1 MDIIVCK
8 HCGKEIEISEALLH
22 QVEEKVKKDVSKNVE
37 LKYKKELSE
46 EKEKFQKELLEK
58 QNLEFDSLQ
67 KELLEQK
74 KKNDEFRE
82 KELELRNE
90 KRKIE
95 EEKKE
100 LALEIERKLDE
111 ERKRIEEK
119 VAKEE
124 EERYRMKSRE
134 QEMQIENLKKSLEEA
149 NRKASGVSQQVQ
161 GEVLE
166 IDLEENLKTTFPT
179 DSIEPIAKGVRGGDI
194 LQIVKNSQGKIA
206 GSILWETKRAKW
218 TPAWLA
224 KLRDDARKVS
234 ATSSILVSEDFPK
247 EIHSFGFMDSVLV
260 TNYSYATALAVI
272 VRRGI
277 MQTAAAKSAAENKD
291 ETLEMVYQYLQS
303 DNFRHRIEGYI
314 ESIATMKND
323 LDSER
328 RSMERIWKRREMQI
342 SKAETSMAR
351 LSGELEGIM
360 GASFPTIKPLTL
372 EATLEKDDED
382 GLF

>member
-1 MDIIVCK
+1 MNTIICK

-22 QVEEKVKKDVSKNVE
+22 QVEEKVKKDVSKDIE
-37 LKYKKELSE
+37 LKFQKELSEEREKLKKELSE
-46 EKEKFQKELLEK
+46 KK
-58 QNLEFDSLQ
+58 NLEFESLQ

-82 KELELRNE
+82 KEIELREE

-100 LALEIERKLDE
+100 MKLEIERKIDS

-119 VAKEE
+119 VVKEE
-124 EERYRMKSRE
+124 EERYRMKSKE
-134 QEMQIENLKKSLEEA
+134 QDMQIENLKKSLEEA
-149 NRKASGVSQQVQ
+149 NRKASGVSQQIQ

-166 IDLEENLKTTFPT
+166 IDLEESLAASFPT
-179 DSIEPIAKGVRGGDI
+179 DSIEPVAKGTKGGDV
-194 LQIVKNSQGKIA
+194 LQVVKNSQGKIA

-218 TPAWLA
+218 STLWLA
-224 KLRDDARKVS
+224 KLRDDARKIGAS
-234 ATSSILVSEDFPK
+234 SSILVTEDCPK
-247 EIHSFGFMDSVLV
+247 GIVNFGFVDGILI
-260 TNYSYATALAVI
+260 TNYSYATSLAVI

-303 DNFRHRIEGYI
+303 DAFRHRIEGYI
-314 ESIATMKND
+314 ESITTMKID

-342 SKAETSMAR
+342 LKAETSMAR

-360 GASFPTIKPLTL
+360 GTSFPTVKQLSL
-372 EATLEKDDED
+372 ESSLEDEE
-382 GLF
+382 

>member
-22 QVEEKVKKDVSKNVE
+22 QVEEKVKKDVSKDVE
-37 LKYKKELSE
+37 LKFKKNLE
-46 EKEKFQKELLEK
+46 EERARIAKEISEK
-58 QNLEFDSLQ
+58 QSLELEALQ
-67 KELLEQK
+67 KELLDQK

-95 EEKKE
+95 EEKKDMM
-100 LALEIERKLDE
+100 LEIERKMDE
-111 ERKRIEEK
+111 ERKKIEEK
-119 VAKEE
+119 VSKEE
-124 EERYRMKSRE
+124 EERYRMKAKE

-166 IDLEENLKTTFPT
+166 IDLEESLASTFPT
-179 DSIEPIAKGVRGGDI
+179 DMIESVAKGTKGGDI

-218 TPAWLA
+218 TPSWLA
-224 KLRDDARKVS
+224 KLRDDARKVGAS
-234 ATSSILVSEDFPK
+234 SSILVSEDTPK
-247 EIHSFGFMDSVLV
+247 GIDSFGFVDGVLITTYPFV
-260 TNYSYATALAVI
+260 TALAVI

-314 ESIATMKND
+314 ESISMMKTD

-342 SKAETSMAR
+342 LKAETSMAR

-360 GASFPTIKPLTL
+360 GSSFPTIKPLSIEGAL
-372 EATLEKDDED
+372 SDEE
-382 GLF
+382 